1 MCLCC
6 QLIVSRLYESHHVN
20 VDTNRISLCNTRT
33 AYIRAF
39 PHLIWTNLLH
49 AVWAGLDQWFSKS
62 RFILATI
69 LLKVDYVSKL
79 DHTWPVAC
87 ITELFLIKQ
96 SVIQET
102 QQSKINFSLKVT
114 FNMVKRDE
122 QLVNV
127 NTGIL
132 HEADT
137 IARVNKLFSLRTDW
151 ICISRLNLVLVYI
164 KLVMLDKSREYILAS

>member
-1 MCLCC
+1 M
-6 QLIVSRLYESHHVN
+6 
-20 VDTNRISLCNTRT
+20 
-33 AYIRAF
+33 
-39 PHLIWTNLLH
+39 
-49 AVWAGLDQWFSKS
+49 
-62 RFILATI
+62 
-69 LLKVDYVSKL
+69 SKL

-127 NTGIL
+127 NTRIL

-137 IARVNKLFSLRTDW
+137 IARVNKLFSLRTD
-151 ICISRLNLVLVYI
+151 
-164 KLVMLDKSREYILAS
+164 

>member
-1 MCLCC
+1 M
-6 QLIVSRLYESHHVN
+6 
-20 VDTNRISLCNTRT
+20 
-33 AYIRAF
+33 
-39 PHLIWTNLLH
+39 
-49 AVWAGLDQWFSKS
+49 
-62 RFILATI
+62 
-69 LLKVDYVSKL
+69 
-79 DHTWPVAC
+79 AC

-127 NTGIL
+127 NTRIL

-137 IARVNKLFSLRTDW
+137 IARVNKLFSLRTD
-151 ICISRLNLVLVYI
+151 
-164 KLVMLDKSREYILAS
+164 